1 MLINPNFKIEDLGEN
16 QLFFINKNKGT
27 GYYVD
32 NINLSR
38 LRTLEEQG
46 IFLQPLKEIGYY
58 IEENM
63 NVSIAKLSWT
73 NGLYPNCNLSS
84 NTVFYLLISMFMI
97 FFSVLA
103 IAVIKFPLP
112 DINNLKIEGIGYIY
126 ISVILY
132 WYIFDT

>member
-46 IFLQPLKEIGYY
+46 IFFTTFERNWLLYRRKYECFHCKI
-58 IEENM
+58 
-63 NVSIAKLSWT
+63 KL
-73 NGLYPNCNLSS
+73 
-84 NTVFYLLISMFMI
+84 
-97 FFSVLA
+97 
-103 IAVIKFPLP
+103 
-112 DINNLKIEGIGYIY
+112 D
-126 ISVILY
+126 
-132 WYIFDT
+132 

>member
-58 IEENM
+58 IEENP
-63 NVSIAKLSWT
+63 KET
-73 NGLYPNCNLSS
+73 YC
-84 NTVFYLLISMFMI
+84 F
-97 FFSVLA
+97 
-103 IAVIKFPLP
+103 
-112 DINNLKIEGIGYIY
+112 
-126 ISVILY
+126 
-132 WYIFDT
+132 